1 MSDGTE
7 DDGVAPP
14 AGAPFLTA
22 EWRDLVGITF
32 PCPADQLTPYL
43 PPGATI
49 DTLEGSP
56 RVSLVAFAFSK
67 TRVRRV
73 PIPGHIRFPEI
84 NLRFYVRYRGQR
96 AVVFIREL
104 VPRRA
109 IATVARLRYNEP
121 YVRVPMSC
129 GREREGDSVRVWHR
143 FARGSSLA
151 VTASATATLPEPG
164 SPGHWLTDHA
174 LGIGRRRNGA
184 AVLYH
189 VAHPTWALHE
199 IAAVDLDVDFAAIYG
214 PSWAWLADA
223 RPSHVSLATGSA
235 VSVSRPVAPAHVSRS
250 AAPPAPPSPAPAP
263 GPPASPG

>member
-1 MSDGTE
+1 MSDVIE
-7 DDGVAPP
+7 DDVAPAADLSP
-14 AGAPFLTA
+14 PPGMPFLTA
-22 EWRDLVGITF
+22 EWRDLIGVTF
-32 PCPADQLTPYL
+32 PCPRDRLVPYL

-67 TRVRRV
+67 TRVLGV
-73 PIPGHIRFPEI
+73 PVPGHIRFPEI

-104 VPRRA
+104 VPRRT
-109 IATVARLRYNEP
+109 IATIARLRYNEP
-121 YVRVPMSC
+121 YVRVPMSY
-129 GREREGDSVRVWHR
+129 GRDLDAASGSVRVWHR
-143 FARGSSLA
+143 FAKGSSVA
-151 VTASATATLPEPG
+151 VTASATGTLPEPD

-199 IAAVDLDVDFAAIYG
+199 IAALDLDVDFAAVYG
-214 PSWAWLADA
+214 PSWAWLADTP
-223 RPSHVSLATGSA
+223 PSHVSLATGSA
-235 VSVSRPVAPAHVSRS
+235 VTVSRPI
-250 AAPPAPPSPAPAP
+250 SPRA
-263 GPPASPG
+263 